1 MHVWRIQALRTLW
14 RLSWHTGFHSE
25 AVLTYPPLASTRT
38 GINILFKIRVGGPL
52 LHGLILLHDSGAML
66 SKACRTTGFF
76 PEYTY
81 SVYPEYIYIYICRS
95 GFIKGCAGVWAFPC
109 WVLITDI
116 GRRKPLEWNLMQH
129 QHQFV
134 RKDFTLITDMAY
146 GNKRAIYKY
155 SKAEKTSEEL
165 VRGGGRKLRE
175 V

>member
-1 MHVWRIQALRTLW
+1 MHVWHIQALRTLW
-14 RLSWHTGFHSE
+14 RVSWHTGFHSE

-38 GINILFKIRVGGPL
+38 GINILFKIRLVAPCCMDSSCSMTL
-52 LHGLILLHDSGAML
+52 VPCCQKHAEPQVFFLSIHIVYILN
-66 SKACRTTGFF
+66 
-76 PEYTY
+76 
-81 SVYPEYIYIYICRS
+81 IYICICRS
-95 GFIKGCAGVWAFPC
+95 GFIKGCAGVWAFPR